1 MKNLLSYLFLFISLC
16 TYAQAPGNNKDMA
29 KFLKDI
35 KGRAYGKLIDASTGK
50 PIEYAPVQ
58 VLWYNKDSLLG
69 GALTGENG
77 EFNIEGLPPMG
88 GFRFKATQIGFK
100 TFETK
105 FYIQMPNKLEV
116 DLGDIKLQLDEKLLK
131 EVDVVAEKNTVVMSI
146 DKRTYNVDKDISVRG
161 GTAVDVMKNV
171 PGVTVD
177 ADGNAQLRNQSP
189 TIFVDGRPTNLTLQQ
204 IPADQIERIEIIT
217 NPSVKFDAS
226 ATGGIL
232 NIIMKKNLKPGYNGM
247 IMTYVG
253 TGDRYGGMANVNVK
267 EGKWNFTAM
276 YSYNQALNIT
286 KGYTYRTQLD
296 NNTGTALGYYNQNN
310 LTRMLNAF
318 NFGKIGLDYALN
330 NRNTI
335 SLNAMIMG
343 GKFKTHDDQKFDVLG
358 SLKDSLIRGLR
369 VNDQYAGFNN
379 NNLQLMYKKTFPKA
393 GKELTAD
400 GSFNFGGGKNG
411 YLFSTYAS
419 ALTGT
424 TAIPNQYQ
432 SNAGNS
438 NSRQGTFQL
447 DFVNPISETTKFE
460 TGVKAYF
467 KNSYS
472 ETAAQ
477 KASSTNEDFVKD
489 TVMSNKYVIDDMV
502 NAAYVN
508 YSSQTF
514 WNINYQA
521 GLRFEQSYY
530 KGSIT
535 DKNQSFSYVYPSSS
549 ADIMKSIFPGI
560 YLSRKF
566 NKNQEWQVNFSRKIQ
581 RPNFFQLMPFVMFA
595 DRQNY
600 RIGNPKLK
608 PEFRNIAEVNYNK
621 TMTKGSYL
629 ASGYFRYEEQP
640 ITDVAYPSLD
650 DPTVL
655 VNTSVNGDNAIRYGM
670 EHTFKYTI
678 FKSLDVTLNAN
689 AFYIYIKGIVVPTEP
704 AVKAEGFAFNTKAT
718 FSYRLPKAFTLQL
731 NGNYE
736 SPRILLL
743 GVSLPLYSADFSIN
757 KTIGTKWNL
766 NATVSD
772 IFNTRRMGTHYETPY
787 YLQDLSRRRESRYFR
802 LSVSYMF
809 GKMDASIFK
818 KAKQMRQGDNNQGSQ
833 DGLDFGK

>member
-1 MKNLLSYLFLFISLC
+1 MKKLVTLQLLFSVSLAI
-16 TYAQAPGNNKDMA
+16 AQMPNSKDMS
-29 KFLKDI
+29 KIMKDI

-58 VLWYNKDSLLG
+58 VLWYNKDSLIG
-69 GALTGENG
+69 GGLTGENG
-77 EFNIEGLPPMG
+77 EFNIEGLPSMG
-88 GFRFKATQIGFK
+88 GFRLKATQLGYK
-100 TFETK
+100 NFETK
-105 FYIQMPNKLEV
+105 FYIQMPSKLEV
-116 DLGDIKLQLDEKLLK
+116 DLGDLKLQLDEKLLK
-131 EVDVVAEKNTVVMSI
+131 EVDIVTEKNTVVMNI

-189 TIFVDGRPTNLTLQQ
+189 TIFVDGRPTNLSLQQ
-204 IPADQIERIEIIT
+204 IPADQIDRIEIIT

-247 IMTYVG
+247 VMAYVG
-253 TGDRYGGMANVNVK
+253 TGDRLGGMLNANVK
-267 EGKWNFTAM
+267 EGKWNFSAM

-296 NNTGTALGYYNQNN
+296 SIGDALGYYNQNN
-310 LTRMLNAF
+310 TARMQNAF
-318 NFGKIGLDYALN
+318 NFGKIGVDYAIN
-330 NRNTI
+330 NRN
-335 SLNAMIMG
+335 SLSLTTMIMG
-343 GKFKTHDDQKFDVLG
+343 GRFKTHDDQFFDVLD
-358 SLKDSLIRGLR
+358 KNTDSLLSGLR
-369 VNDQYAGFNN
+369 VNNQLAGFSNN
-379 NNLQLMYKKTFPKA
+379 NFQLLYRKTYPKP
-393 GKELTAD
+393 GKELTVD
-400 GSFNFGGGKNG
+400 GSFNFGGGNNG

-419 ALTGT
+419 ALSGT
-424 TAIPNQYQ
+424 ATIPNEFEK
-432 SNAGNS
+432 NAGRS
-438 NSRQGTFQL
+438 DSRQGNFQV
-447 DFVNPISETTKFE
+447 DYVNPISETTKFE
-460 TGVKAYF
+460 AGLKAYY

-472 ETAAQ
+472 ENAAQ
-477 KASSTNEDFVKD
+477 RATSSEEFYTKD
-489 TVMSNKYVIDDMV
+489 TVMSNQYVIDDMI

-508 YSSQTF
+508 YSSQSF
-514 WNINYQA
+514 WKINYQA

-535 DKNQSFSYVYPSSS
+535 DKNQNFSYNYPSS
-549 ADIMKSIFPGI
+549 AEDIMKSLFPGI

-566 NKNQEWQVNFSRKIQ
+566 DKNQEWQVNFSRKIQ

-600 RIGNPKLK
+600 RIGNPELK
-608 PEFRNIAEVNYNK
+608 PEFRNIAEINYNK

-655 VNTSVNGDNAIRYGM
+655 VNTSVNGDNALRYGM
-670 EHTFKYTI
+670 EHTFKYTL
-678 FKSLDVTLNAN
+678 FKAMDVTFNAN
-689 AFYIYIKGIVVPTEP
+689 VFYIYIRGLVVPTEP
-704 AVKAEGFAFNTKAT
+704 PVKAEGFAFNTKAV
-718 FSYRLPKAFTLQL
+718 FSYRLPKSWTLQL

-743 GVSLPLYSADFSIN
+743 GASLPLYSADFSVN
-757 KTIGTKWNL
+757 KMISTKWNI

-787 YLQDLSRRRESRYFR
+787 YIQDLSRRRESRYFR
-802 LSVSYMF
+802 ISVTYMF

-833 DGLDFGK
+833 DGLDFGR

>member
-1 MKNLLSYLFLFISLC
+1 MKNLLFCSFLLSASLSF
-16 TYAQAPGNNKDMA
+16 AQMPGSKDMS
-29 KFLKDI
+29 KIMKDI

-58 VLWYNKDSLLG
+58 VLWYNKDSLIG
-69 GALTGENG
+69 GGLTGENG
-77 EFNIEGLPPMG
+77 EFNIEGLPSMG
-88 GFRFKATQIGFK
+88 GFRLKATQLGYK

-105 FYIQMPNKLEV
+105 FYIQMPSKLEV

-131 EVDVVAEKNTVVMSI
+131 EVDVVTEKNTVVMNI

-204 IPADQIERIEIIT
+204 IPADQIDRIEIIT

-247 IMTYVG
+247 VMAYVG
-253 TGDRYGGMANVNVK
+253 TGDRLGGMVNANVK
-267 EGKWNFTAM
+267 EGKWNFSAM
-276 YSYNQALNIT
+276 YSYNQSLNIT

-296 NNTGTALGYYNQNN
+296 SVGDALGYYNQNN
-310 LTRMLNAF
+310 TARMQNSF
-318 NFGKIGLDYALN
+318 NFGKIGIDYAIT
-330 NRNTI
+330 NRNSL

-343 GKFKTHDDQKFDVLG
+343 GKFKTHDDQYFDVLDKN
-358 SLKDSLIRGLR
+358 SDSLLAGLR
-369 VNDQYAGFNN
+369 INDQRAGFNN
-379 NNLQLMYKKTFPKA
+379 NNIQLLYRKTYPKA

-400 GSFNFGGGKNG
+400 ASFNFGGGQNG
-411 YLFSTYAS
+411 YIFSTYAS

-424 TAIPNQYQ
+424 TAIANEFQK
-432 SNAGNS
+432 NDGNS

-447 DFVNPISETTKFE
+447 DYVNPISETTKFE
-460 TGVKAYF
+460 TGIKAFY

-472 ETAAQ
+472 ENAAQ
-477 KASSTNEDFVKD
+477 RATASQDNYSKD
-489 TVMSNKYVIDDMV
+489 TTMSNQYVIDDMV

-508 YSSQTF
+508 YTSQTF
-514 WNINYQA
+514 WKINYQA

-535 DKNQSFSYVYPSSS
+535 DKNQSFSYNYPSS
-549 ADIMKSIFPGI
+549 AEDIMKSLFPGI

-566 NKNQEWQVNFSRKIQ
+566 DKNQEWQVNFSRKIQ

-600 RIGNPKLK
+600 RIGNPQLK

-655 VNTSVNGDNAIRYGM
+655 VNTSVNGDNALRYGM
-670 EHTFKYTI
+670 EHTFKYTL
-678 FKSLDVTLNAN
+678 FKAMDVTLNAN
-689 AFYIYIKGIVVPTEP
+689 VFYIYIRGLVVPTEP
-704 AVKAEGFAFNTKAT
+704 PVKAEGFAFNTKAV
-718 FSYRLPKAFTLQL
+718 FSYRLPKSWTLQL

-743 GVSLPLYSADFSIN
+743 GASIPLYSADFSVN
-757 KTIGTKWNL
+757 KMISTKWNI

-772 IFNTRRMGTHYETPY
+772 IFNSRRMGTHYETPY
-787 YLQDLSRRRESRYFR
+787 YIQDLSRRRESRYFR
-802 LSVSYMF
+802 ISVTYMF

-818 KAKQMRQGDNNQGSQ
+818 KAKQMRQGDTNQGSQ
-833 DGLDFGK
+833 DGLDFGR